1 MARILRNSKMALFL
15 HRAVG
20 ELILNIICDGGS
32 VSPAKL
38 GSELKGILGYSPKT
52 FLNLAAVHD
61 EHDGI
66 IRNTLPRLLL
76 RYLESIPYLSVFD
89 NVVKLNGEDVFMAWE
104 YSKRL
109 GIVDCRSALLI
120 EACKVFFENVRGQK
134 DPNRK
139 GRSGNTVLHLVAA
152 LPSNSD
158 FYDRKNKEYLTV
170 LLKNGADPR
179 VKNDDD
185 LTPLHIVAGRFKL
198 GSPRGSSRVSNQ
210 ARENPVVWSCNSRC
224 KQLEV
229 LTSKDIFLKAEF
241 ESCINV
247 RGRDGNN
254 ILHEWVLASLTTQDT
269 HKEIALGE
277 FILSLGVLPNVRND
291 AGSTPL
297 HCAYD
302 VELFKFLI
310 SNGSIHERYNDD
322 GDTPL
327 LSVVKHGIVGG
338 KNCTKLLQQPVR
350 SDGDGPSPIEKIIS
364 IVSAQNQNL
373 LARDRNGNHVIDILL
388 QSVHLI
394 YQPAKLAC
402 VCKTLRSLIEC
413 CSAQALNEENKFHV
427 TPVEA
432 VFGSI
437 VDMYT
442 SYDVLDSDVLDSDV
456 LDSDVID
463 VYPLLDVM
471 NALLEKGANPN
482 VVRGRNE
489 STLLHKCCCY
499 AFLPSEIATQLIRIL
514 REHGADPDQRNRRG
528 KTPQEVLNQ
537 QTILDLDLLDTLCD
551 TQPKTTVKVDF
562 KTKVHMKVL
571 QKLCVSSPRK
581 VHCYRYD
588 PAVSIGEGAMGKVF
602 PAIDENGRREVALK
616 RVQKDYQ
623 EKGVV
628 REIRALCKLAK
639 YKQVVDYYSIVDS
652 EPDFHF
658 IVLELME
665 GDLADLI
672 LQEKRALADS
682 STMAKLVS
690 DMVKG
695 LSYLHNQ
702 TPQPILHCDL
712 KSGNVLYTNVPN
724 LRLKLA
730 DFGLAKDLTGYSSL
744 AMTTG
749 HSLVGTR
756 GWMAPELVSREQALH
771 TMESDV
777 FSLGLV
783 CHFLMSN
790 GKHPFHPSGTV
801 LTRQAASAQGVLP
814 HELEQSI
821 LIGTPHMNEGALGPA
836 GYNLLKQVL
845 TKEIK
850 DRPKVALIGG
860 HCFFWS
866 NQKKIQFLMAV
877 GDQKELAQSRKHQGD
892 SFIFRLETT
901 PLAHRLINSPWS
913 MQIPDLHYEMVS
925 AWKHKKYATTSLVDL
940 VRFFRNAYSHEEE
953 RSSARKAGLMSN
965 IFFEKFPDLLL
976 TVWTTVLQT
985 GWDQPNPNRDR
996 QRIKRALE
1004 MT

>member
-1 MARILRNSKMALFL
+1 MTRILRTSKMALFL

-66 IRNTLPRLLL
+66 IENTLPGSLL
-76 RYLESIPYLSVFD
+76 RYLDSIPYLSVFD
-89 NVVKLNGEDVFMAWE
+89 NVVKLNGEGVFMAWE

-109 GIVDCRSALLI
+109 GVVDCRSALLI

-139 GRSGNTVLHLVAA
+139 GRSGNTLLHLVAA
-152 LPSNSD
+152 LPSNSE
-158 FYDRKNKEYLTV
+158 FYDRKNKEYLTL

-185 LTPLHIVAGRFKL
+185 LTPLHIVAGRLKL
-198 GSPRGSSRVSNQ
+198 DSSRVSSQ
-210 ARENPVVWSCNSRC
+210 ARESPVVWSCNSRC

-229 LTSKDIFLKAEF
+229 LTSKGIFLKPEF
-241 ESCINV
+241 ESCISV
-247 RGRDGNN
+247 RGRHGNN
-254 ILHEWVLASLTTQDT
+254 ILHEWVLASLTTQDI

-302 VELFKFLI
+302 AELFKFLI

-327 LSVVKHGIVGG
+327 LSVVKHGIVRG

-388 QSVHLI
+388 ESVHL
-394 YQPAKLAC
+394 YQPAMLAC

-413 CSAQALNEENKFHV
+413 CSAQALNEENKVLV

-437 VDMYT
+437 VNTYE
-442 SYDVLDSDVLDSDV
+442 DVLDEV
-456 LDSDVID
+456 D

-489 STLLHKCCCY
+489 STLLHKCCRSD
-499 AFLPSEIATQLIRIL
+499 FLPSEIATQLIRIL
-514 REHGADPDQRNRRG
+514 REHGADPDQPNRQG
-528 KTPQEVLNQ
+528 KTPQQVLIQ
-537 QTILDLDLLDTLCD
+537 QKIVDLHLLKTLRD

-562 KTKVHMKVL
+562 KTKVHLKVL

-581 VHCYRYD
+581 VRCYRYD

-616 RVQKDYQ
+616 RVHKDYQ
-623 EKGVV
+623 EKGVA

-639 YKQVVDYYSIVDS
+639 YKQVVDCYSIVDS

-690 DMVKG
+690 DVVKG

-744 AMTTG
+744 ATTTG
-749 HSLVGTR
+749 HSLAGTR
-756 GWMAPELVSREQALH
+756 GWMAPELVSRKQTSH

-790 GKHPFHPSGTV
+790 GKHPFDARGTV
-801 LTRQAASAQGVLP
+801 LRKQPASAQGVLP

-836 GYNLLKQVL
+836 GHNLLKQVL

-892 SFIFRLETT
+892 SFILRLETT
-901 PLAHRLINSPWS
+901 PLARRFINNPWS
-913 MQIPDLHYEMVS
+913 MQIPDLHHEMVS
-925 AWKHKKYATTSLVDL
+925 AWKPKNYDTTSLVDL
-940 VRFFRNAYSHEEE
+940 VRFFRNAYAHEEE
-953 RSSARKAGLMSN
+953 RSSSRKADLMSN

-976 TVWTTVLQT
+976 TVWATVLQT
-985 GWDQPNPNRDR
+985 GWNQPNPNRDR

-1004 MT
+1004 LT

>member
-1 MARILRNSKMALFL
+1 MTRILRTSKMALFL

-66 IRNTLPRLLL
+66 IENTLPGSLL
-76 RYLESIPYLSVFD
+76 RYLDSIPYLSVFD
-89 NVVKLNGEDVFMAWE
+89 NVVKLNGEGVFMAWE

-109 GIVDCRSALLI
+109 GVVDCRSALLI
-120 EACKVFFENVRGQK
+120 EACKVLFENVRGQK

-139 GRSGNTVLHLVAA
+139 GRSGNTLLHLVAA
-152 LPSNSD
+152 LPSNSE
-158 FYDRKNKEYLTV
+158 FYDRKNKEYLTL

-185 LTPLHIVAGRFKL
+185 LTPLHIVAGRLKL
-198 GSPRGSSRVSNQ
+198 DSSRVSSQ
-210 ARENPVVWSCNSRC
+210 ARESPVVWSCNSRC

-277 FILSLGVLPNVRND
+277 FILSLSVLPNVRND

-327 LSVVKHGIVGG
+327 LSVVKHGIVRG

-388 QSVHLI
+388 ESVHL
-394 YQPAKLAC
+394 YQPAMLAC

-413 CSAQALNEENKFHV
+413 CSAQALNEENKVPV

-437 VDMYT
+437 VNTYE
-442 SYDVLDSDVLDSDV
+442 DVLDEV
-456 LDSDVID
+456 D

-489 STLLHKCCCY
+489 STLLHKCCRY
-499 AFLPSEIATQLIRIL
+499 DFLPSEIATQLIRIL
-514 REHGADPDQRNRRG
+514 REHGADPDQRNRLG
-528 KTPQEVLNQ
+528 KTPQEVLRQ
-537 QTILDLDLLDTLCD
+537 RRCFEISLLKALRD

-562 KTKVHMKVL
+562 KTKVHLKVL

-581 VHCYRYD
+581 VRCYRYD

-616 RVQKDYQ
+616 RVHKDYQ
-623 EKGVV
+623 EKGVA

-639 YKQVVDYYSIVDS
+639 YKQVVDCYSIVDS

-744 AMTTG
+744 ATTTG
-749 HSLVGTR
+749 HSLAGTR
-756 GWMAPELVSREQALH
+756 GWMAPELVSRKQTSH

-790 GKHPFHPSGTV
+790 GKHPFDARGTV
-801 LTRQAASAQGVLP
+801 LRKQPASAQGVLP

-836 GYNLLKQVL
+836 GHNLLKQVL

-892 SFIFRLETT
+892 SFILRLETT
-901 PLAHRLINSPWS
+901 PLARRFINNPWS
-913 MQIPDLHYEMVS
+913 MQIPDLHHEMVS
-925 AWKHKKYATTSLVDL
+925 AWKPKNYDTTSLVDL
-940 VRFFRNAYSHEEE
+940 VRFFRNAYAHEEE
-953 RSSARKAGLMSN
+953 RSSSRKADLMSN

-976 TVWTTVLQT
+976 TVWATVLQT
-985 GWDQPNPNRDR
+985 GWNQPNPNRDR

-1004 MT
+1004 LT